1 MAQSRVAA
9 TPVDPRQD
17 GWPCRGAH
25 QSGREK
31 NNQYARWTSC
41 KTCGLRLSY
50 VVKTKGHGESRS
62 VGPAPELVAMAQEE
76 LQQVYQPVEMNEK
89 IFMGKVMEIKGR
101 SLVMQRGQ
109 GSLQVEIR
117 ADQPRGRNLLGEAAP
132 TTGYQR
138 RSQSTTATT
147 TPMPTTPTPAPQTPT
162 RSTRATRS
170 VSPTPSFAPSEAAV
184 PVVNPMAKA
193 KVKAAPV
200 PEAPMRVLP
209 DANEVL
215 VIHSDEEALE
225 VES

>member
-1 MAQSRVAA
+1 
-9 TPVDPRQD
+9 
-17 GWPCRGAH
+17 
-25 QSGREK
+25 
-31 NNQYARWTSC
+31 
-41 KTCGLRLSY
+41 LSY
-50 VVKTKGHGESRS
+50 VVKTKA
-62 VGPAPELVAMAQEE
+62 GPAPELVAMAQEE

-117 ADQPRGRNLLGEAAP
+117 ADQPRGRNLLGEAAT
-132 TTGYQR
+132 TTGYPR
-138 RSQSTTATT
+138 RSQSTTT
-147 TPMPTTPTPAPQTPT
+147 PTTPTHAPPTPT

-200 PEAPMRVLP
+200 PEVPAMVLP
-209 DANEVL
+209 DSMNEVL
-215 VIHSDEEALE
+215 VIHSDEETLE
-225 VES
+225 VEG